1 MNTYSYRIDDV
12 VYINLTNKCSN
23 ACEFCVRVTDSY
35 KEYSLWLE
43 SEPTVQDV
51 INSLDKVDVDS
62 AKEVVFCGYG
72 EPTYKLEIMLELCD
86 YFHSIGK
93 KTRLNTNGQGSLIM
107 GYNIAEKFKGKLD
120 TVSISLNATDAKKYQ
135 ELCHSEFGESSF
147 YALIDFAKECK
158 KYVPYVKFSIVDVIG
173 EEEIKKSKEIADA
186 VGVELRVREFI
197 E

>member
-51 INSLDKVDVDS
+51 INSLDKVYIDS

>member
-51 INSLDKVDVDS
+51 INSLDKVYVDS

-72 EPTYKLEIMLELCD
+72 EPTYKLDVMLELCD

-158 KYVPYVKFSIVDVIG
+158 KYVPCVKFSIVDVIG